1 MTRLQILE
9 LPEGTDDERPP
20 FVLVVDEYTAQRVV
34 TGAGQTI
41 TSFTDPIEHAAA
53 TIGARGTLVFA
64 ETVEIPANDV
74 SAELREGL
82 QQNVGEVYET
92 ARRSLS
98 ESETFGHQMLQR
110 AENAEGRARAME
122 VQRDRANRRAERA
135 EAGRVAADN
144 VLRAVCDVSGGPH
157 VDPVVKARETLALA
171 EARQKEL
178 VDRMDQVTDALG
190 LDRMRDWDEIV
201 TALRAYR
208 TAAEQLGRRGASGK
222 QALQRAVSDVRLM
235 GYVTDAAGFDRMD
248 TWPQILAALR
258 EIRGTSAEGHPQPP
272 DEEGGQ

>member
-41 TSFTDPIEHAAA
+41 TSFADPIEQAADR
-53 TIGARGTLVFA
+53 IGARGTLVFA
-64 ETVEIPANDV
+64 ETVEIPANEAPADPDGYPLRLAVEADLTGFGEQVTDAILKARSDAYRIAAQV
-74 SAELREGL
+74 SEKAHSPLG
-82 QQNVGEVYET
+82 V
-92 ARRSLS
+92 
-98 ESETFGHQMLQR
+98 R
-110 AENAEGRARAME
+110 AVLKEYADENAA
-122 VQRDRANRRAERA
+122 QDI
-135 EAGRVAADN
+135 
-144 VLRAVCDVSGGPH
+144 H
-157 VDPVVKARETLALA
+157 
-171 EARQKEL
+171 
-178 VDRMDQVTDALG
+178 RMDAVTDALG
-190 LDRMRDWDEIV
+190 LDRMRDWDEII

-208 TAAEQLGRRGASGK
+208 TTAEQLGRGGTIGK
-222 QALQRAVSDVRLM
+222 QTLQRAVSDVRLM

-258 EIRGTSAEGHPQPP
+258 EIRATSAEGRPQPP